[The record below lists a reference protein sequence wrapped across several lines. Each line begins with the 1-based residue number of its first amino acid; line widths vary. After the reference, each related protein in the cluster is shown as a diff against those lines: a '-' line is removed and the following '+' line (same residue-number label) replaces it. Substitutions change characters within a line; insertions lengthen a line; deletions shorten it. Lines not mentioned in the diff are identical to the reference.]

1 MCIGIFSTCINRE
14 ETKSRKE
21 NPVLNKR
28 WVYLFLPLKR
38 GIFLLSIIV
47 VLVITGCAQNGAPS
61 AVDEPEQQTEQDASQ
76 EPTNEPSNEEEK
88 QGEASHELEEQQEE
102 PQDEQQ
108 EGGDQNKQSDD
119 VPAAGNG
126 PSGANR
132 NVPDF
137 TTPDSILVL
146 VNKERPL
153 PADYKPADLVEPNVP
168 FSFAEKVE
176 KRLMRAEAARALER
190 LFAASEEEGLSLYAV
205 SGFRSYERQE
215 AIFAYNASLHGEE
228 KANQF
233 SARPG
238 QSEHQTG
245 LAMDVS
251 SPAVQFDLIE
261 EFANTPEGKWLA
273 ENAARFGFIIR
284 YPKDKTEITQY
295 QYEPWHLR
303 YVGIEAALEMAEQN
317 LTLEEYYNLFHN
329 Q

>member
-108 EGGDQNKQSDD
+108 EGGDQNKQSDI
-119 VPAAGNG
+119 PTAGNG
-126 PSGANR
+126 SSEANR

>member
-108 EGGDQNKQSDD
+108 EGGDQNKQSDI
-119 VPAAGNG
+119 PTAGNG
-126 PSGANR
+126 SSGANR

-176 KRLMRAEAARALER
+176 KRLMRAEAARALEN